1 MNESF
6 KKLIVFI
13 SAALIVGICIYF
25 FSGSSPDEST
35 DSSNDS
41 IAVKEFKLRCDSLR
55 TKRWNQSDYKNLNGT
70 LVAMKSNDVFT
81 SSDAS
86 NLEIYLNQAYSN
98 TLKDSCASW
107 LTTNGNDADR
117 KLLSEMEMLASYPEC
132 SKILTSEITIMRAYF
147 SALQIPTKIRNFLQ
161 SKYSLEQ
168 YNRLTSEIN
177 STARKAEIR
186 HFSSMI
192 RVASNGNNDLN
203 EFQKYAINFDGAY
216 AYYSNNKEDIDGVDI
231 ISRLCP
237 NVNPKTKL
245 YSFYLQQLNSLQG
258 ICK

>member
-13 SAALIVGICIYF
+13 STALIVGVCIYL
-25 FSGSSPDEST
+25 FSGPIIKPPPPID
-35 DSSNDS
+35 DP
-41 IAVKEFKLRCDSLR
+41 IAIKEFKLRCDSLR
-55 TKRWNQSDYKNLNGT
+55 AKRWNQSDYMNLNGA

-86 NLEIYLNQAYSN
+86 NLKIYLNQAYSN
-98 TLKDSCASW
+98 TLKDSCARW
-107 LTTNGNDADR
+107 LLTKGNDADR
-117 KLLSEMEMLASYPEC
+117 KLLTEMELLSRYPEC
-132 SKILTSEITIMRAYF
+132 SKILTSEISIMKAYF
-147 SALQIPTKIRNFLQ
+147 SALQIPAKIRNFLQ
-161 SKYSLEQ
+161 SKFSQEQ

-203 EFQKYAINFDGAY
+203 EFQQYAIDFDGAY
-216 AYYSNNKEDIDGVDI
+216 AYYSSKEVDGVDI

-237 NVNPKTKL
+237 NINPKTKI
-245 YSFYLQQLNSLQG
+245 YSYYLQQFNSLQG